1 MYIMEKQHR
10 KLDEN
15 GVETEQ
21 SNRHNFLQTNFLES
35 FLFFF
40 YPTAQVYKCKK
51 KPFINKNSQ
60 SLSTYMFKHILQHI

>member
-21 SNRHNFLQTNFLES
+21 SNRHNFLQTNFLENFI
-35 FLFFF
+35 FL
-40 YPTAQVYKCKK
+40 YQTAQVYKCKK
-51 KPFINKNSQ
+51 KKAI
-60 SLSTYMFKHILQHI
+60 Y